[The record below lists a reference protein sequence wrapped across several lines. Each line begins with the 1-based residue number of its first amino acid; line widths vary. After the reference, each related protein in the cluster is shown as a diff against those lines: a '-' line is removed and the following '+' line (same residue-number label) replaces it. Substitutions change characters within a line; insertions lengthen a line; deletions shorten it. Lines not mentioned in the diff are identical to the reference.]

1 MMVLHGICF
10 VILLLRCKYRIAEK
24 EKKDFLDKPGL
35 PVAVRDEIMH
45 IFHNLSSEDLLKK
58 CLHGFTQNNNEC
70 LNDLIWKIL
79 PKDVYVGSK
88 IFNIGV
94 ASAIMSFTSGAKE
107 LCKVMEKLG
116 MTPGPFTQVFC
127 QLKDR
132 NRIDNMNRKSSV
144 EGKKNV
150 VNVTERYVKASRTPM
165 KLMGVMF
172 MVLESFRITLR
183 KHLNI
188 LYILIK
194 TDYHLFYVPN
204 KKY

>member
-1 MMVLHGICF
+1 MPYVVA
-10 VILLLRCKYRIAEK
+10 VIYHCSEANDGTARHMFCDPSAEWCKYRIAEK

-70 LNDLIWKIL
+70 LNGLIWKRL

-94 ASAIMSFTSGAKE
+94 ASAIMSFNSGAKE

-144 EGKKNV
+144 EGKKC
-150 VNVTERYVKASRTPM
+150 RKRHKA
-165 KLMGVMF
+165 
-172 MVLESFRITLR
+172 IR
-183 KHLNI
+183 KGFQDTHEANEGDV
-188 LYILIK
+188 YGAGE
-194 TDYHLFYVPN
+194 F
-204 KKY
+204 